1 MKGIIFS
8 LIVMVAGMQNS
19 WAARA
24 PIDSIVGDPYVSAL
38 VVEADS
44 GKILFEDHADAAI
57 YPASVLKLM
66 VLLVVLERVEQEAL
80 SLDEMVQ
87 ITPEASRMGGSQ
99 VYLDPKESFTVDDL
113 LYALMIQSANDAA
126 VALAVHVSGS
136 VQGFVALMNQR
147 AAELGMKDTQ
157 FHSVHGLPPA
167 EGQQPD
173 KTTGVDLSI
182 LSRELARNQETFRY
196 TGTTEREFRDGA
208 FIMRTHNHLLKSVAG
223 CDGFKTGYFKAAGF
237 SIVATAKRDG
247 VRIIAMVLGS
257 QDRKIRDAKAS
268 ELLAKGFALVP
279 SRPETKNERKDIS
292 LKTDDSQAI
301 KPGNDS
307 ISIEEKPVLPQ
318 EGDSRV
324 FSAHGLLMFGLGF
337 LSGCV
342 FCALL
347 PFLLRLTRRP
357 SKRRRIY

>member
-1 MKGIIFS
+1 MKMKGIIYS
-8 LIVMVAGMQNS
+8 LIVMVAFTQSS

-24 PIDSIVGDPYVSAL
+24 PIDSIIGDPYVSAL

-44 GKILFEDHADAAI
+44 GKILFEDHADAVI

-66 VLLVVLERVEQEAL
+66 VLLVVLERVEQDAL
-80 SLDEMVQ
+80 GLDEMVQ
-87 ITPEASRMGGSQ
+87 VTAEASRMGGSQ

-136 VQGFVALMNQR
+136 VQGFVTLMNRR

-167 EGQQPD
+167 AGQQPD
-173 KTTGVDLSI
+173 RTTAVDLSI
-182 LSRELARNQETFRY
+182 LSRELARNPETFRY
-196 TGTTEREFRDGA
+196 TGTTEREFRDGT

-279 SRPETKNERKDIS
+279 SRPETKNIS
-292 LKTDDSQAI
+292 TKTDDSQVI
-301 KPGNDS
+301 KPANDS
-307 ISIEEKPVLPQ
+307 LSAEEEPVLPQ
-318 EGDSRV
+318 EADRSL
-324 FSAHGLLMFGLGF
+324 FSAGGLLMFGLGF
-337 LSGCV
+337 LCGCF
-342 FCALL
+342 FCALPSL
-347 PFLLRLTRRP
+347 YRLTRRP
-357 SKRRRIY
+357 ANRRRIF

>member
-1 MKGIIFS
+1 MKGITVS
-8 LIVMVAGMQNS
+8 LIVMVICTQSS

-24 PIDSIVGDPYVSAL
+24 PIDTIVGDPYVSAL

-44 GKILFEDHADAAI
+44 GKILFEDNAKAFI

-66 VLLVVLERVEQEAL
+66 VLLVVLERVEQQAL
-80 SLDEMVQ
+80 GLEEMVQ
-87 ITPEASRMGGSQ
+87 ITPEAARMGGSQ

-136 VQGFVALMNQR
+136 VQGFVALMNKR

-157 FHSVHGLPPA
+157 FYSVHGLPPA

-173 KTTGVDLSI
+173 KTTAADLAI
-182 LSRELARNQETFRY
+182 LSRELARNPETFRY
-196 TGTTEREFRDGA
+196 TGTTEREFRDGT

-257 QDRKIRDAKAS
+257 QDRKIRDARAS

-279 SRPETKNERKDIS
+279 SRPATEKIAVKTVPDPAPVPETAGDAPLLAVKA
-292 LKTDDSQAI
+292 T
-301 KPGNDS
+301 PGEAD
-307 ISIEEKPVLPQ
+307 EK
-318 EGDSRV
+318 SR
-324 FSAHGLLMFGLGF
+324 FSADGLLMFGLGF
-337 LSGCV
+337 LCGCIL
-342 FCALL
+342 CKL
-347 PFLLRLTRRP
+347 PSLYRLIRRP
-357 SKRRRIY
+357 AKRGRIY

>member
-1 MKGIIFS
+1 MKGIIIVS
-8 LIVMVAGMQNS
+8 LIVMVACTQSS

-44 GKILFEDHADAAI
+44 GKILFEDNANAEI

-66 VLLVVLERVEQEAL
+66 VLLVVLERVEQQVLGLE
-80 SLDEMVQ
+80 EMVQ
-87 ITPEASRMGGSQ
+87 VTPEASRMGGSQ

-136 VQGFVALMNQR
+136 VQGFVALMNKR
-147 AAELGMKDTQ
+147 AAELGMKGTQ

-173 KTTGVDLSI
+173 RTTAVDLAV
-182 LSRELARNQETFRY
+182 LSRELARNPETFRY
-196 TGTTEREFRDGA
+196 TGTAEREFRDGT
-208 FIMRTHNHLLKSVAG
+208 FILRTHNHLLKSVAG
-223 CDGFKTGYFKAAGF
+223 CDGLKTGYFKAAGF

-257 QDRKIRDAKAS
+257 QDRKVRDAKAS

-279 SRPETKNERKDIS
+279 PGPATKTIAVKANPASVDETTREAPSPATKATPGEAEQRSR
-292 LKTDDSQAI
+292 L
-301 KPGNDS
+301 
-307 ISIEEKPVLPQ
+307 
-318 EGDSRV
+318 
-324 FSAHGLLMFGLGF
+324 SAGTLLIFGLGF
-337 LSGCV
+337 LCGCF
-342 FCALL
+342 FCKL
-347 PFLLRLTRRP
+347 PSLYRLIRRP
-357 SKRRRIY
+357 AKRGRIY

>member
-8 LIVMVAGMQNS
+8 LIVMVACSQSS

-24 PIDSIVGDPYVSAL
+24 PIDSIVGEPYVSAL

-44 GKILFEDHADAAI
+44 GKILFEDNANAVI

-66 VLLVVLERVEQEAL
+66 VLLVVLERVEQQAL
-80 SLDEMVQ
+80 GLEEMVQ
-87 ITPEASRMGGSQ
+87 VTPEASRMGGSQ
-99 VYLDPKESFTVDDL
+99 VYLDPKESFSVDDL

-136 VQGFVALMNQR
+136 VPGFVALMNKR

-173 KTTGVDLSI
+173 RTTAVDLAI
-182 LSRELARNQETFRY
+182 LSRELARNPETFRY
-196 TGTTEREFRDGA
+196 TGTAEREFRDGA

-257 QDRKIRDAKAS
+257 QDRKIRDARAS

-279 SRPETKNERKDIS
+279 SRPASETIVV
-292 LKTDDSQAI
+292 KTDPA
-301 KPGNDS
+301 
-307 ISIEEKPVLPQ
+307 PVN
-318 EGDSRV
+318 ETTGDSPAPAV
-324 FSAHGLLMFGLGF
+324 KATPIEADEKSMFSADGLLVFGLGF
-337 LSGCV
+337 LCGCI
-342 FCALL
+342 FCKL
-347 PFLLRLTRRP
+347 PSLYRFIRRP
-357 SKRRRIY
+357 AKRGRIY

>member
-8 LIVMVAGMQNS
+8 LIVMVACTQSS

-24 PIDSIVGDPYVSAL
+24 QIDSIVGDPYVSAL

-44 GKILFEDHADAAI
+44 GKILFEDHADAII

-66 VLLVVLERVEQEAL
+66 VLLVVLERVEQEKL
-80 SLDEMVQ
+80 RLEEMVQ

-99 VYLDPKESFTVDDL
+99 VYLDPKESFSVDDL

-136 VQGFVALMNQR
+136 VQGFVDLMNQR
-147 AAELGMKDTQ
+147 ASELGMKDTQ

-173 KTTGVDLSI
+173 RTTAVDLSI

-223 CDGFKTGYFKAAGF
+223 CDGFKTGYFTAAGF
-237 SIVATAKRDG
+237 SIVATARRDG

-257 QDRKIRDAKAS
+257 QDRKIRDAKAT

-279 SRPETKNERKDIS
+279 PRPETKAIPA
-292 LKTDDSQAI
+292 KTDDRQPI

-307 ISIEEKPVLPQ
+307 ISIEGKPVLAG
-318 EGDSRV
+318 ETDKSI
-324 FSAHGLLMFGLGF
+324 FSADGLIMFALGF
-337 LSGCV
+337 FCGCV

-347 PFLLRLTRRP
+347 PSIYRLTRRP
-357 SKRRRIY
+357 SKRRRIF